1 MQNVNG
7 DSHLLLFCVVA
18 APISHYLLI
27 LVDNLQQM
35 L

>member
-1 MQNVNG
+1 MQNVNAH
-7 DSHLLLFCVVA
+7 SHLLLFRGGVA
-18 APISHYLLI
+18 PKLHYLLI